1 MSCVFFYGL
10 FMDSSLLSD
19 MGLRPVS
26 LGPALLRG
34 YELRIGARATLVPKP
49 EAVAYGMLIELTDAE
64 LSSLYSAPGVGDYRP
79 YNVETERLDDGTA
92 QPALCYNLPADKLGV
107 EFNSEYAKALSALL
121 LRLGFPSSYAS
132 EVNPPDL

>member
-1 MSCVFFYGL
+1 
-10 FMDSSLLSD
+10 MDSNLLSE

-34 YELRIGARATLVPKP
+34 YQLRIGERATLVPKAQ
-49 EAVAYGMLIELTDAE
+49 AVAYGMLIELADAE

-79 YNVETERLDDGTA
+79 YNVETERLDDGTS
-92 QPALCYNLPADKLGV
+92 QPAVCYNLPADKLGA
-107 EFNSEYAKALSALL
+107 EFNSEYAGTLSALL

-132 EVNPPDL
+132 EVNQPDL